1 MDNDGDGSYPPI
13 CFGNDCNDLD
23 PALEGLDA
31 DGDGYS
37 TCDGD
42 CDDTD
47 ATLESG
53 DLDGDGVSTCDGDCD
68 DTNIAINPNASD
80 ANLDV

>member
-1 MDNDGDGSYPPI
+1 MSR
-13 CFGNDCNDLD
+13 
-23 PALEGLDA
+23 GLDV

-47 ATLESG
+47 ATLETA
-53 DLDGDGVSTCDGDCD
+53 DVDGDGYSTCDGDCD
-68 DTNIAINPNASD
+68 DSSLSTNPGAS
-80 ANLDV
+80 